1 MSAACSDQEALAAAV
16 GAQAAGSCLFGC
28 AARHDP
34 PAWCSRRTACAHTS
48 VPAPVRALLF
58 SPTCATYKRQ
68 PAHRYK
74 WDDET
79 LADATP
85 SSVVVP
91 KAPKRTVVS
100 YRFTSDAFLR
110 EHYRNPWGNVRLG
123 RVLEDLDS
131 FAGFIAFE
139 HW

>member
-1 MSAACSDQEALAAAV
+1 MRTHQRPCARP
-16 GAQAAGSCLFGC
+16 CLVFP
-28 AARHDP
+28 P
-34 PAWCSRRTACAHTS
+34 PAPLPKKR
-48 VPAPVRALLF
+48 PAR
-58 SPTCATYKRQ
+58 
-68 PAHRYK
+68 RYK